1 MKEIRDILK
10 RAESLAE
17 RQSHMVLATVVRL
30 EGSSYRRPGA
40 RMLVSDKGEITGAI
54 SGGCLEGDALEKALL
69 VMNQGRARIVTY
81 DTMDDDDPF
90 GAGLGCNG
98 ILHVLMEP
106 LAGREE
112 GNALALLHQA
122 GMGRQPS
129 VLATLFSLE
138 DRKGPQT
145 GTRLLLDGNGT
156 WKGGLPDKSLE
167 SAVKAEMEKSMR
179 SKRSA
184 FTGFHTADATIDA
197 FIEYLAPPVSLV
209 VVGAGNDAF
218 PLVDVAERLGWET
231 TVVDGRAS
239 HARPERF
246 ASGCRVM
253 VSKPEQVLAG
263 IDTDDR
269 TAFVLMTHNYE
280 YDKAM
285 MRALL
290 NRQVGYLGMLGPV
303 KKCRRMLD
311 ELKREGETV
320 SADFLHRLYA
330 PVGLDIGA
338 EGPEEISVSI
348 VAGICAAMSD
358 RSGVHL
364 RGIEGPIHSFEKGR
378 TLDDKPA

>member
-1 MKEIRDILK
+1 MKEIRDILR
-10 RAESLAE
+10 RADSLAE
-17 RQSHMVLATVVRL
+17 GQSRMVLATVVRL

-40 RMLVSDKGEITGAI
+40 RMLVSEKGEITGAI

-69 VMNQGRARIVTY
+69 VMNQGRPRIVTY

-106 LAGREE
+106 LTGREE
-112 GNALALLHQA
+112 GNALGLLHHA
-122 GMGRQPS
+122 GLVRQPA

-138 DRKGPQT
+138 DRKGPQA
-145 GTRLLLDGNGT
+145 GTCLLLNGKGG
-156 WKGGLPDKSLE
+156 WMGGLPGKSLE
-167 SAVKAEMEKSMR
+167 SDVKTEMEKSMR

-184 FTGFHTADATIDA
+184 FTGFHTADGRTEA
-197 FIEYLAPPVSLV
+197 FIEYLPPPVSLV

-218 PLVDVAERLGWET
+218 PLVDMAERLGWET

-253 VSKPEQVLAG
+253 VSKPEQVLDG

-269 TAFVLMTHNYE
+269 TAFVLLTHNYE
-280 YDKAM
+280 YDKAV

-290 NRQVGYLGMLGPV
+290 NRQVGYLGMLGPN
-303 KKCRRMLD
+303 KKCRRMLE
-311 ELKREGETV
+311 ELKREGETL
-320 SADFLHRLYA
+320 STEFLNRLYA

-338 EGPEEISVSI
+338 EGPEEIAVSI
-348 VAGICAAMSD
+348 LAGICAAMTD
-358 RSGVHL
+358 RSGGHL
-364 RGIEGPIHSFEKGR
+364 RGTEGPIHSFEKAR